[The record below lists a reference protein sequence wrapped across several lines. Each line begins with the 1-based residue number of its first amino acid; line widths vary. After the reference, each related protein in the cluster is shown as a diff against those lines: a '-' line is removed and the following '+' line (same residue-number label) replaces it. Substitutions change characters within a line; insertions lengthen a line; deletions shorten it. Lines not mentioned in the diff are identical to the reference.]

1 MQRTAP
7 ERQAHG
13 GAAPPRDIEYPA
25 ATSSD
30 SHREAAQ
37 QALANAQRNPIMS
50 AEQFFAVAQI
60 NALLAI
66 EERLAELVAEVGR
79 HR

>member
-1 MQRTAP
+1 
-7 ERQAHG
+7 
-13 GAAPPRDIEYPA
+13 
-25 ATSSD
+25 
-30 SHREAAQ
+30 
-37 QALANAQRNPIMS
+37 MS